1 MPPPETVDTGT
12 ETWDCCQYPP
22 LHSDPRPVIIHSPA
36 HGQYCQP
43 SSPTQ
48 LITLSHLGVNQN
60 FVKSFNQQIKII
72 FHPLIQVAP
81 VNSSN
86 KTSENQTIFFKFP
99 VFQHCFSSSESSKER
114 TLYTALVKGLLV
126 VEVGE
131 QLSSLL

>member
-48 LITLSHLGVNQN
+48 LITLSHFGVKQN
-60 FVKSFNQQIKII
+60 FVKSFNQQIKIN

-81 VNSSN
+81 VNSNN
-86 KTSENQTIFFKFP
+86 KTSENQNIFLIP
-99 VFQHCFSSSESSKER
+99 CFSTLFFFLRKFKRKNSVYFTVER
-114 TLYTALVKGLLV
+114 SIGC
-126 VEVGE
+126 
-131 QLSSLL
+131 